1 MKKIKFS
8 NSLFL
13 KACFFIS
20 FFIILFSSIINIY
33 EKRNEVLGFIK
44 AKYKP
49 GKYYIK
55 EQKDLAYE
63 LLNGGYILFFRHA
76 EREKWIDVKK
86 YDSIETNEG
95 LKAENEYFQ
104 NAVCLSERGL
114 IQARAM
120 GEIIKKIKLPYH
132 TVVSSPSCRAR
143 QTAELVFNGYDYTR
157 NIFVHYGPYDETP
170 QNFIENVKA
179 EILKIET
186 KTNSNII
193 ISAHNGVIRS
203 KNIFDGFEKNIDFS
217 EIAKVFMEEG
227 GFIVMKKENNKLIFV
242 DLFHT
247 FHDFQKNFR
256 KRPLD

>member
-1 MKKIKFS
+1 MIRFIP
-8 NSLFL
+8 LFL
-13 KACFFIS
+13 LIS
-20 FFIILFSSIINIY
+20 SCSQLPIAYMQNFSEVNKVIFGFPDY
-33 EKRNEVLGFIK
+33 EITQEVF
-44 AKYKP
+44 
-49 GKYYIK
+49 
-55 EQKDLAYE
+55 D
-63 LLNGGYILFFRHA
+63 
-76 EREKWIDVKK
+76 
-86 YDSIETNEG
+86 
-95 LKAENEYFQ
+95 
-104 NAVCLSERGL
+104 
-114 IQARAM
+114 
-120 GEIIKKIKLPYH
+120 
-132 TVVSSPSCRAR
+132 
-143 QTAELVFNGYDYTR
+143 GYDYTR

-227 GFIVMKKENNKLIFV
+227 GFIVMKKVNNKLIFI

-256 KRPLD
+256 KRPLN